1 MRIILMY
8 DIYSVDEKNKEY
20 TNFKKHI
27 LSFGYFMIQYSV
39 YCKNISVHTQFDS
52 EIKKLSSKIPNRA
65 NIRILLLT
73 ENQYQNMI
81 ILSGEKSL
89 NEIYNERDKYIEL

>member
-1 MRIILMY
+1 MKKTKNTPIL
-8 DIYSVDEKNKEY
+8 
-20 TNFKKHI
+20 KKHI
-27 LSFGYFMIQYSV
+27 LSLGYFMIQYSV

>member
-1 MRIILMY
+1 MY

-27 LSFGYFMIQYSV
+27 LSLGYFMIQYSV

-52 EIKKLSSKIPNRA
+52 EIKK
-65 NIRILLLT
+65 T
-73 ENQYQNMI
+73 E
-81 ILSGEKSL
+81 L
-89 NEIYNERDKYIEL
+89 